1 MVSLVMVSIVFPKLL
16 MSVPLARL
24 SVMKMQSVSIWSM
37 VMTVDVRSIIL
48 ETATS
53 VILFQSMSVLEV
65 HTTVPLTP
73 NVLIKTG
80 ASSASVTRDMKA
92 MG

>member
-1 MVSLVMVSIVFPKLL
+1 MVSSVMVSIVFLKLL

-24 SVMKMQSVSIWSM
+24 SVMKTQSVSIWSM
-37 VMTVDVRSIIL
+37 VMTADVRSIIL

-65 HTTVPLTP
+65 HTTVPLMP
-73 NVLIKTG
+73 SVLIRTG
-80 ASSASVTRDMKA
+80 ASSASVTRVMKA